1 MKEEREKQFETWE
14 QLLEALQTE
23 YTLSFKDVCKLFK
36 ASRSWVTQHIK
47 PYVKSIYI
55 TNNRRGNAQH
65 GADWLYMASM
75 VLNRRITES
84 IWFHTEELFD
94 FIENNCIYSIT
105 KQTKSVP
112 VSYLMSDQNKKLY
125 LKELKER
132 QQEIEQEEN
141 YYKKLDLKLEL
152 RECYIKYL
160 NTDEKT
166 QKLYENTQDTTKRK
180 LAEAVPVDNIKIQD
194 IYDIW
199 VAPHELKDYGDSDEL
214 IYRKFFR
221 EGYIR
226 IELHI
231 PDVNGCVGKKIFYI
245 PDIECLP
252 SEKNESSIL
261 VSQKDWREYNS

>member
-1 MKEEREKQFETWE
+1 MYIFNHKADKICASKLSDEWPKQKIVSKRTERT
-14 QLLEALQTE
+14 T
-23 YTLSFKDVCKLFK
+23 
-36 ASRSWVTQHIK
+36 
-47 PYVKSIYI
+47 
-55 TNNRRGNAQH
+55 
-65 GADWLYMASM
+65 
-75 VLNRRITES
+75 
-84 IWFHTEELFD
+84 
-94 FIENNCIYSIT
+94 
-105 KQTKSVP
+105 
-112 VSYLMSDQNKKLY
+112 
-125 LKELKER
+125 
-132 QQEIEQEEN
+132 
-141 YYKKLDLKLEL
+141 
-152 RECYIKYL
+152 
-160 NTDEKT
+160 T